1 VAHTLSL
8 SSSKMQFKPLL
19 KLIRLP
25 NVLTAACNSLAG
37 AFCAGVGFDRWPILA
52 AIAFSSMSL
61 YAAGILLNDLFDLD
75 EDRRERPFRPLPS
88 GAVPIWLA
96 SILVCVFSVAGC
108 LLATSVSR
116 QVGNIAL
123 ALLASVVGY
132 DAFLKKTPAGPWA
145 MGLCRGLNLA
155 MGLAISPLQIWG
167 IIAIAGYTV
176 YIAGITYISRQE
188 TGVSSQKMLRVGFY
202 LIITGITGI
211 VTAYLLLANINSI
224 FKNPSESA
232 LISSLLCLLIFLT
245 RVKAIVT
252 AWREVIA
259 SPQPESIQQLVKT
272 GIISLPLFDMLL
284 VLGKANIP
292 AAAIILAIWIIAR
305 LTARSLYTT

>member
-1 VAHTLSL
+1 
-8 SSSKMQFKPLL
+8 MQFKPLL
-19 KLIRLP
+19 KLVRLP

-37 AFCAGVGFDRWPILA
+37 AFSAGVGFDRWPTLA

-96 SILVCVFSVAGC
+96 SALACLFSVAGC

-116 QVGNIAL
+116 QVGNLAL
-123 ALLASVVGY
+123 ILLASVVSY
-132 DAFLKKTPAGPWA
+132 DAFLKRTPAGPWA

-155 MGLAISPLQIWG
+155 MGLAIAPLQIWG
-167 IIAIAGYTV
+167 FIAIAGYTV
-176 YIAGITYISRQE
+176 YIAGITYVSRQE
-188 TGVSSQKMLRVGFY
+188 TGVSSQKILRAGFY
-202 LIITGITGI
+202 LMLAGITGI
-211 VTAYLLLANINSI
+211 VTAYLLLADINTI
-224 FKNPSESA
+224 FKNPAESA
-232 LISSLLCLLIFLT
+232 VISSLLCLLILLT
-245 RVKAIVT
+245 RIKAIVD

-284 VLGKANIP
+284 VLGTTNIP
-292 AAAIILAIWIIAR
+292 AASIILAIWMSAR